1 MKNTGQQLS
10 LSRTRVLKACE
21 CCRRPFNGLK
31 IAVYCS
37 ESCRQKAKYQR
48 TKARTKRGDTS
59 LSELLGMAKPY
70 DWSNRNMPSKA
81 FIVSVLSGGHL
92 KDIAKCVRHFGSR
105 QVTARLNDVADPL
118 LHRVAERKVRNT
130 VIAIDRADAE
140 A

>member
-1 MKNTGQQLS
+1 MKNIGQQLS
-10 LSRTRVLKACE
+10 LARTRVLKECE
-21 CCRRPFNGLK
+21 CCHRPFNGLK

-48 TKARTKRGDTS
+48 TKARVNRGDTS

-81 FIVSVLSGGHL
+81 FIISVLNGGCL

-118 LHRVAERKVRNT
+118 LYRIAERKVRNT
-130 VIAIDRADAE
+130 VIAIERAYAK